1 MHSTENL
8 TCHYDSSQ
16 KVWLFILQCTCS
28 YSYIRVYVPFEDL
41 DYIAL
46 VSVHSHQLL
55 PGHHYLGSHSESL
68 QYMDIEKYSV
78 ISCKA
83 NTKLHT
89 HDKNNLHLR

>member
-1 MHSTENL
+1 M
-8 TCHYDSSQ
+8 
-16 KVWLFILQCTCS
+16 ILAKRFGCS
-28 YSYIRVYVPFEDL
+28 FCNVRVAIATYIRVYVPFEDL